1 MCTVRWHAV
10 LRGWYHSVMSFNVLK
25 IDGNVEPFN
34 AQKLKHSL
42 QKAGATPDEIASIV
56 ARIESL
62 LYDGIK
68 TQEIYR
74 HAFELLRESES
85 IVAARYSLRR
95 ALFNLGPTGFPFED
109 FLARLFA
116 KEGYTTRTR
125 LILQGN
131 CAEHEIDVAAYKDDH
146 SFVAEAKFHAH
157 PGIKSDLQVTL
168 YSFARLHDLRNAK
181 VCSEDICGIKE
192 MLIVTNTKF
201 TTAAEK
207 YAHCNGLKLLSWDQP
222 QGDNLHD
229 RIQNSGLYPITVLQ
243 SLSQSQK
250 RALIQRGAIVVSDI
264 IEKPHLLRHAH
275 ISPKRMEI
283 VQNEALDLSKTRL

>member
-1 MCTVRWHAV
+1 
-10 LRGWYHSVMSFNVLK
+10 MSFNVVK
-25 IDGNVEPFN
+25 IDGSTEAFN
-34 AQKLKHSL
+34 AQKLKNSL
-42 QKAGATPDEIASIV
+42 LRSGATQEEVSSILTE
-56 ARIESL
+56 IESI
-62 LYDGIK
+62 LYDGIR

-74 HAFELLRESES
+74 HAFELLRNSES

-116 KEGYTTRTR
+116 FEGYRTKTRV
-125 LILQGN
+125 IIQGN
-131 CAEHEIDVAAYKDDH
+131 CAEHELDVAAYKDDH

-157 PGIKSDLQVTL
+157 PGIKSDLQVAL

-181 VCSEDICGIKE
+181 ICSEDICGVKE
-192 MLIVTNTKF
+192 LLIVTNTKF

-222 QGDNLHD
+222 KENNLHD
-229 RIQNSGLYPITVLQ
+229 KIQKAGMYPITVLQ

-250 RALIQRGAIVVSDI
+250 RALIDRGVIVCKDLT
-264 IEKPHLLRHAH
+264 EKPHLLRHAH
-275 ISPKRMEI
+275 ISPKRMDI
-283 VQNEALDLSKTRL
+283 VLKEAEALSHTRL